1 MRTFLTAVAGVL
13 AGCLAFLAMSIS
25 LAWWTAGT
33 AENLS
38 ATVVSVLDSPAGAQ
52 ALGTALV
59 DRAVDAAPDRDR
71 RALQARAP
79 ELSAAAAAALS
90 KAREPVAEVVRA
102 AFSAVAGGVR
112 VAIDL
117 RPVLQPVLSALHL
130 VEPSIP
136 ALADGSS
143 STIDLDGSALGAVAT
158 AVAILG
164 LWWVAVLLA
173 LVLLVATAFASRAAG
188 WRRLR
193 PAGIALAVPA
203 VIVLLLSLAPS
214 IVTASQATGLA
225 AGLIAST
232 IDVVRTRGL
241 LISLIAGLLAA
252 GLIGLSFIRPGR
264 PVVPAAEH
272 PAPPASA

>member
-90 KAREPVAEVVRA
+90 KAREPVAEVVRT

>member
-232 IDVVRTRGL
+232 IDVVRTKGL